1 MNPLGPID
9 TIVATRD
16 VIPFWIREGFQRR
29 MMPWKS
35 IGRVFAMKSQTSRMW
50 NILEKIMNTA
60 RMRKEALCSKWTQQ
74 SIRLILELRGLG
86 PRANAVADV
95 ARVEAILEGLLV
107 VRLEVLL
114 LVMTLTVFS
123 VEVWI

>member
-1 MNPLGPID
+1 
-9 TIVATRD
+9 
-16 VIPFWIREGFQRR
+16 
-29 MMPWKS
+29 
-35 IGRVFAMKSQTSRMW
+35 
-50 NILEKIMNTA
+50 
-60 RMRKEALCSKWTQQ
+60 MRKEALCSRWTQQ
-74 SIRLILELRGLG
+74 SIRPILELRGLG
-86 PRANAVADV
+86 PRANVVADV